1 MTVTVGIP
9 TTGERPVLRRSVEA
23 AICSA
28 SLVSQDAEVLVV
40 VNGRSDA
47 PGLGC
52 VDSPLLRVIQL
63 DQANVSRA
71 RNTAIAEA
79 RHDTV
84 LFADDD
90 VVVPQP
96 WCAEMHAALRDPGG
110 AVVTAR
116 TRVPALG
123 PLTALLDYQR
133 NFDSQPPQPEDPGK
147 LLTANFGL
155 RRDLIPA
162 EVRFDEN
169 FTTVG
174 EDFDFGHQ
182 LWAAG
187 IWFRCLGEA
196 TPVPHELPEE
206 IEPNIERCLRYGE
219 GTVLVSTKRGEQPK
233 LLPVFGSWYKATMNP
248 DYHGS
253 RKYAEFVW
261 PDVRAA
267 FRVYAG
273 ILNSAY
279 LVGCLYSLGM
289 SLGRPVIRMDHD
301 QLTAAWE
308 HAAAR
313 ADELVSKLSAADWRD
328 LPVDY
333 ARLAGSS
340 ASRAQPDDL
349 ADSIIADMKAALS
362 KYAPLTEDPPAPGS
376 KDTAKA
382 GQPAGRGR
390 ERRWES
396 GLAGPET
403 RARVRQVLDELRGR
417 DGPISEADID
427 NFARVTGLPFRVGC
441 EIIERDL
448 YHEPA

>member
-23 AICSA
+23 AIRSA
-28 SLVSQDAEVLVV
+28 SLVSQEAEVLVV
-40 VNGRSDA
+40 VNGRADA

-52 VDSPLLRVIQL
+52 IDSPLLRVIQL

-71 RNTAIAEA
+71 RNTAIAQA

-90 VVVPQP
+90 VLVPQP
-96 WCAEMHAALRDPGG
+96 WCAEMQAALRDPGR

-116 TRVPALG
+116 TRVPVSG
-123 PLTALLDYQR
+123 PLTALLNYQR
-133 NFDSQPPQPEDPGK
+133 NFDSQPPQSEDSGK
-147 LLTANFGL
+147 LLTANFGV
-155 RRDLIPA
+155 RRDLIPP

-182 LWAAG
+182 LWTAG
-187 IWFRCLGEA
+187 IWFHLLSQA

-206 IEPNIERCLRYGE
+206 IEPNIARCLRYGE
-219 GTVLVSTKRGEQPK
+219 GTVLVSTKRGEEPK
-233 LLPVFGSWYKATMNP
+233 LLPVFGSWYQATMNP
-248 DYHGS
+248 NFRGS

-261 PDVRAA
+261 PNVRTA

-273 ILNSAY
+273 VLNSAY
-279 LVGCLYSLGM
+279 LVGCLYSLGV
-289 SLGRPVIRMDHD
+289 STGQPVIELDID

-308 HAAAR
+308 HATAR
-313 ADELVSKLSAADWRD
+313 ADDLVSSLSAADWRS

-333 ARLAGSS
+333 ARLAGIP
-340 ASRAQPDDL
+340 AAEAQRDDP
-349 ADSIIADMKAALS
+349 ADSIIADMKAALG
-362 KYAPLTEDPPAPGS
+362 KYAPLIADLPGPDG
-376 KDTAKA
+376 KDTAMP
-382 GQPAGRGR
+382 GQAPGRGR

-403 RARVRQVLDELRGR
+403 RARVRRVLDELRGR

-448 YHEPA
+448 YHQQA